1 MGEVALGHRDEGN
14 QRTLH
19 RTIQS
24 LAISEEL
31 KNGGGQDRLQ
41 KRYDSTVENH
51 EDCKEDENGPD
62 YVDVISSATYLK
74 ST

>member
-1 MGEVALGHRDEGN
+1 MGEVALGHRDEGY
-14 QRTLH
+14 QRALH